1 MANIIKIATTND
13 GLDLSN
19 NGPLMQGPWTVI
31 DGEISGTNFA
41 SAQNLQTETDG
52 NGQGLIINFYF
63 NQVPDFLVENSFN
76 TTSTSGYKVG
86 DQISFTVESGTVGN
100 EFAFTIAITLTVEM
114 LSFEGDKVQYMPVFD
129 ANQGFTLNVV
139 PPSSVG
145 VSGQFYWQIP
155 NLWGNHNNC
164 WRINI
169 IGTTSSNRVLIT
181 DSINKAFA
189 KAAQAPN
196 SHPTIKL
203 PNGVACSSVEW
214 ANFQQPSPPAGSGS
228 GSGAGDMG

>member
-13 GLDLSN
+13 GLNLST

-31 DGEISGTNFA
+31 DGEIGGTDFA
-41 SAQNLQTETDG
+41 SATNLQTETDG

-63 NQVPDFLVENSFN
+63 NEAPDFQVENSFD

-86 DQISFTVESGTVGN
+86 DQISFTVEAGTVGN
-100 EFAFTIAITLTVEM
+100 TEAFTIAITLTLEM

-139 PPSSVG
+139 PPSSAG
-145 VSGQFYWQIP
+145 DSSGQFYWQIP
-155 NLWGNHNNC
+155 NIWGSHDNC

-169 IGTTSSNRVLIT
+169 IGATSSNRVLIT
-181 DSINKAFA
+181 DSINKAFS

-203 PNGVACSSVEW
+203 PNGVACSNVQW
-214 ANFQQPSPPAGSGS
+214 AGFQQPS
-228 GSGAGDMG
+228 